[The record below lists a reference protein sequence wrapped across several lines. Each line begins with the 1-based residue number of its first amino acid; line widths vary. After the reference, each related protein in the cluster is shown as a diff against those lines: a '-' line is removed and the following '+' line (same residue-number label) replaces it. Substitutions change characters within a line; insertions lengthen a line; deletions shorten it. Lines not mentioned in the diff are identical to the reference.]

1 MSASFV
7 TGTIIFPGIDTPIR
21 CTVARYNGTKPSP
34 ITIWGVPQAGTPD
47 TSGAA
52 TFQFG
57 SSSNLITMNN
67 VLCDSGTL
75 QVTTGGFVQIFQCF
89 DRRWKWK
96 LGTPLVGAYNVRD
109 ANGDRITSTE
119 KTLAQL
125 VTILLTACGEPSA
138 DVSLITSTEYPEVA
152 YEYDNPADALG
163 DLLGPRGYV
172 VSLLADDSV
181 KIFPAGVGTALPN
194 NDDLVTASI
203 SIDPPEFPEFIR
215 CVANRTMVQ
224 SMLKCV
230 PVGLDT
236 DGKIKLAKDLS
247 YNPGGVGN
255 ATGWDGKDML
265 SFAYITDNLA
275 NQCAKESVGR
285 WYQVDSQADGT
296 QNLSFGDVDYIPG
309 EITVTDAS
317 QYLPLKNFILET
329 GANIYGKV
337 QYKESF
343 VSVTKWDPTTTNP
356 PANVGPYYRLLETP
370 FNLQEELGIV
380 QFNDPQLKSVG
391 GVLVFADVALTC
403 CYSVRDN
410 ATYVNDH
417 YTKDRSLGGIGV
429 DCFKAQY
436 IQRTLIAGYTAG
448 TSTLNALTTNDTA
461 VSDEADKVLDNLQQN
476 YVTENANL
484 LTYRDIYSFG
494 TDGITLQI
502 QWNVAVNGQVPIG
515 TMASQYAET
524 IPLLPTTV
532 DLARARI
539 TSLTGSP
546 VNRRNRRYLW
556 EQFGKRAPGGGLP

>member
-1 MSASFV
+1 MSAAFV
-7 TGTIIFPGIDTPIR
+7 SGVISFPGIDNPIS
-21 CTVARYNGTKPSP
+21 CTVTRINGVRPSA
-34 ITIWGVPQAGTPD
+34 ITIFAQPQAGTPD
-47 TSGAA
+47 TSGTA

-67 VLCDSGTL
+67 VLCDLGTL
-75 QVTTGGFVQIFQCF
+75 QVNTHHNIQTFVLY
-89 DRRWKWK
+89 DRRWAWRK
-96 LGTPLVGAYNVRD
+96 GEPLVSAFNVRGPD
-109 ANGDRITSTE
+109 GVIISSTQ
-119 KTLAQL
+119 KTLAEL
-125 VTILLTACGEPSA
+125 ATIILTACGEPSA

-163 DLLGPRGYV
+163 DLLGVRGYV
-172 VSLLADDSV
+172 VSLLANDTV
-181 KIFPAGVGTALPN
+181 KIFPAGVGTPLPDN
-194 NDDLVTASI
+194 ADLVAASI
-203 SIDPPEFPEFIR
+203 SVDPPEFPQYIR
-215 CVANRTMVQ
+215 CAANRTMVQ
-224 SMLKCV
+224 SMLRCV

-236 DGKIKLAKDLS
+236 DGRIRKTQDLS
-247 YNPGGVGN
+247 YSPGVGT
-255 ATGWDGKDML
+255 TGFDGLDL
-265 SFAYITDNLA
+265 LTFAYILDPVARQLA
-275 NQCAKESVGR
+275 LQTVGR
-285 WYQVDSQADGT
+285 WFQVYEQASGG
-296 QNLSFGDVDYIPG
+296 QSLSFGDVDYIPG

-317 QYLPLKNFILET
+317 QYLPLKNFLLSSST
-329 GANIYGKV
+329 NIYGKV
-337 QYKESF
+337 QYDEAF
-343 VSVTKWDPTTTNP
+343 VSGTFWDGQNTNP
-356 PANVGPYYRLLETP
+356 PANVGPFYRLQQTP

-380 QFNDPQLKSVG
+380 QFNDPQVKSDAG
-391 GVLVFADVALTC
+391 KLVFADVYITC

-410 ATYVNDH
+410 TSYVNDH

-448 TSTLNALTTNDTA
+448 TGTLNALTTNDTA
-461 VSDEADKVLDNLQQN
+461 VAAEADKVLDNLQQN
-476 YVTENANL
+476 YVTQNSNL

-494 TDGITLQI
+494 TDGITLQL
-502 QWNVAVNGQVPIG
+502 QWNVATNGPVPIG